1 MQEKES
7 AFADGKTRTALILA
21 SASPRRQELIALL
34 GLPFS
39 IVPSRYEEPTPPTS
53 PIDLPAFVT
62 TLAMNKGLEVAQR
75 KQAELAMGTLIVGA
89 DTLVTVADADIG
101 VPLGKPRNAEE
112 ARQML
117 RQLSGRT
124 HRVYTGIA
132 VIAGGAFSEQTQHN
146 NDLYSSQTSI
156 QPDAFSDRSPQ
167 HGLVLK
173 SAAVC
178 TRVRFRAMSDLM
190 IANYVAT
197 GEPMDKAGSYGAQ
210 GYAAPFIESFEG
222 DFFNVVGLPLCIL
235 GQMLE
240 SMGVCWGTE

>member
-1 MQEKES
+1 MQETDI
-7 AFADGKTRTALILA
+7 AAGKARTALILA

-39 IVPSRYEEPTPPTS
+39 IVPSRYEEPAPPTS
-53 PIDLPAFVT
+53 PIDLPALVT

-75 KQAELAMGTLIVGA
+75 KQAEIAQGMLVVGA

-101 VPLGKPRNAEE
+101 IPLGKPRNTEE

-132 VIAGGAFSEQTQHN
+132 VIAGGAFSEQAGHDISPDKCQP
-146 NDLYSSQTSI
+146 SI
-156 QPDAFSDRSPQ
+156 QPDAFLDLLHQ
-167 HGLVLK
+167 HNLVLK

-178 TRVRFRAMSDLM
+178 TRVRFRALSDLM

-222 DFFNVVGLPLCIL
+222 DFFNVVGLPLCKL
-235 GQMLE
+235 AQMLE
-240 SMGVCWGTE
+240 SMGVSWGME